1 MKYLISCSPI
11 GAVTF
16 LSPGYGGRA
25 ANIQIFWESGFISSK
40 YHYPGDQL
48 LADRGLALEE
58 DFAAEC
64 SSELF
69 IPAFTKRQKQLTA
82 KDVETTLQIATVR
95 IHMESIIG
103 GIKNRFRI
111 LDGSFPI
118 TFIKSLIDEC
128 GEDLVPTIDTLVTV
142 VNLLWIYQLDCLKW
156 ETLCLAFFRKIVRN
170 ILSLLV
176 NL

>member
-1 MKYLISCSPI
+1 M
-11 GAVTF
+11 
-16 LSPGYGGRA
+16 
-25 ANIQIFWESGFISSK
+25 
-40 YHYPGDQL
+40 
-48 LADRGLALEE
+48 EE

-69 IPAFTKRQKQLTA
+69 IPAFTKRRKQLTA

-103 GIKNRFRI
+103 EIKNRFRI

-118 TFIKSLIDEC
+118 TFIKSLIDKC

-142 VNLLWIYQLDCLKW
+142 C
-156 ETLCLAFFRKIVRN
+156 A
-170 ILSLLV
+170 SLV
-176 NL
+176 NLSTGLFKVRNLVLSLFYENSEKYTLS